1 MILRE
6 KKWKWRASISE
17 HWHNSPA
24 GIWKEKA
31 LEYIPHLAHGLD
43 VLHAGLVEGEP
54 GLHQPRL
61 LQAETKTTFQLYS
74 ISFQLYSFTAFQLC
88 RFAAL
93 QHFSFTAFQI
103 YSTSACTIH
112 GCFKLQPKQLFS
124 FTQSRWIRRQKPR
137 PPGVKTRFTFL
148 PKSSKLLKVSATI
161 WINVP
166 RLPGWKRWSTLF
178 RNIINNIQVFY
189 KT

>member
-1 MILRE
+1 MLVLVGTF
-6 KKWKWRASISE
+6 
-17 HWHNSPA
+17 WH
-24 GIWKEKA
+24 
-31 LEYIPHLAHGLD
+31 L
-43 VLHAGLVEGEP
+43 EGESIRIHTSSCP
-54 GLHQPRL
+54 WSWCPARWTGWGRARPAPATAASSWNKNNISA
-61 LQAETKTTFQLYS
+61 LQHF
-74 ISFQLYSFTAFQLC
+74 SFTAFQLC

-103 YSTSACTIH
+103 YSISACTIH

-178 RNIINNIQVFY
+178 GNIINNIQVFY

>member
-1 MILRE
+1 MEVLLLVGL
-6 KKWKWRASISE
+6 ALS
-17 HWHNSPA
+17 

-61 LQAETKTTFQLYS
+61 LQAETKTTFQL
-74 ISFQLYSFTAFQLC
+74 C
-88 RFAAL
+88 RIAAL

-103 YSTSACTIH
+103 YSISACTIH

-178 RNIINNIQVFY
+178 GNIINNIQVFY

>member
-1 MILRE
+1 MVLMSCTLDWLRE
-6 KKWKWRASISE
+6 
-17 HWHNSPA
+17 SPA
-24 GIWKEKA
+24 CTSHGCFKLKQKQHFSFTAFHFSFTA
-31 LEYIPHLAHGLD
+31 LQH
-43 VLHAGLVEGEP
+43 
-54 GLHQPRL
+54 
-61 LQAETKTTFQLYS
+61 F
-74 ISFQLYSFTAFQLC
+74 SFTAFQLC

-103 YSTSACTIH
+103 YSISACTIH

-178 RNIINNIQVFY
+178 GNIIKKCPSFL
-189 KT
+189 